1 MLDAGF
7 IRPVIKGWYVCSNP
21 ADNAGDSTVW
31 YASFWVFVSGYLGKR
46 FGKRYCLNP
55 EASLQMHTGNTSIPR
70 QVTVVTKDGGTTV
83 VNLPFE
89 TSLLVYPEEKRV
101 PKSRAEV
108 RGLQVWPIAE
118 ALCVCGP
125 QFFKSNPREAE
136 IALAMVRD
144 PSDLLAY
151 LLSNKGLT
159 ASAARLAGA
168 LKFMGREDDAARIV
182 NAMSTPG
189 QPLTPQNPFES
200 EQPTLSHSRERS
212 PYVLRLR
219 SMWAGW
225 RQTVLDNFPPAPGL
239 AADAAAY
246 LEKVGER
253 YVADAY
259 NSLSIEGY
267 QVTDELI
274 ARVAGGDWHLDED
287 AEHQR
292 DTDALAARGYF
303 QAFGAVKNTIASI
316 IEPRNRSWTRP
327 SGLRWGALARRDDAA
342 GSCPQGEATP
352 LACASAAQSG
362 A

>member
-21 ADNAGDSTVW
+21 ADNAGDSSVW
-31 YASFWVFVSGYLGKR
+31 YACFWVFVSGYLGRR

-151 LLSNKGLT
+151 LLSNEGLT

-212 PYVLRLR
+212 PYVRRLPVDSR
-219 SMWAGW
+219 A
-225 RQTVLDNFPPAPGL
+225 RQTQKGL
-239 AADAAAY
+239 H
-246 LEKVGER
+246 GGSRSCQRPRR
-253 YVADAY
+253 YP
-259 NSLSIEGY
+259 
-267 QVTDELI
+267 
-274 ARVAGGDWHLDED
+274 
-287 AEHQR
+287 
-292 DTDALAARGYF
+292 AAR
-303 QAFGAVKNTIASI
+303 TLS
-316 IEPRNRSWTRP
+316 ES
-327 SGLRWGALARRDDAA
+327 
-342 GSCPQGEATP
+342 
-352 LACASAAQSG
+352 
-362 A
+362 